1 MADSKG
7 GGIVDSLYKWALI
20 ALWFLLGFIVVPA
33 YVISNL
39 YFEKW
44 WKWREDF

>member
-1 MADSKG
+1 VLEKLEPA
-7 GGIVDSLYKWALI
+7 IAFLHKWAVI
-20 ALWFLLGFIVVPA
+20 ALWFLAGVIVVPA

-44 WKWREDF
+44 WKWKDSL